1 MPDSVKISDLTPRS
15 AATDDVLPAVDGTFN
30 STVRVTAASIAAIG
44 GGPPGDGTVTTTKI
58 VNNNVTLAKIQQL
71 QAYRLIA
78 NNTNATATPQD
89 VAFTPYG
96 MSLLQAANSTAA
108 RQLINDSNTFT
119 GEVLFDD
126 GTEGNPSINNKN
138 ITDPPSPASPIG
150 TGIYWPSRT
159 SLGITTEGKLR
170 FMVDGD
176 GQQYS
181 TIDEQSSVV
190 RPQFSCRAWVAFNGA
205 SSTTT
210 TIRSQSTIAQR
221 YGRDSSL
228 FLDGWTDTSG
238 GAKTSGTAT
247 GLTTTEVARLED
259 VNNGN
264 TVVFMG
270 AAAADGRTNYTS
282 PSDNYHWRYT
292 GSAWTKLGP
301 PLQAGQSWIGEL
313 RFKPKNNQAFGILAH
328 GGVSS
333 VALTA
338 NAGEY
343 VINFKEQMPDAN
355 YCVVTGSKRTGWS
368 SVGGDDVVSRT
379 FTSVTIRHYENA
391 QPTASSYLAVSIFR

>member
-15 AATDDVLPAVDGTFN
+15 AASDDVLPAVDGTFN

-44 GGPPGDGTVTTTKI
+44 GGPPGDGTVSTVKLA
-58 VNNNVTLAKIQQL
+58 NNAVTLAKIQQL
-71 QAYRLIA
+71 SAYRLIA

-89 VAFTPYG
+89 VTFTPYG
-96 MSLLQAANSTAA
+96 MSLLQAANSTAV

-126 GTEGNPSINNKN
+126 GSEGNPSINNKN
-138 ITDPPSPASPIG
+138 ITDPASPAAPIG

-159 SLGITTEGKLR
+159 SLGITTEGQLR

-181 TIDEQSSVV
+181 TIDEQSSVM
-190 RPQFSCRAWVAFNGA
+190 RAQFACRAWVAFNGSTA
-205 SSTTT
+205 TTT
-210 TIRSQSTIAQR
+210 IIRSQSTIARR

-238 GAKTSGTAT
+238 GAKTAGTPT
-247 GLTTTEVARLED
+247 GTTTTEVARLED

-270 AAAADGRTNYTS
+270 ATAADGRTNYTS
-282 PSDNYHWRYT
+282 PGDNYHWRYT
-292 GSAWTKLGP
+292 GSAWTKLQPATGYN
-301 PLQAGQSWIGEL
+301 WIGEL
-313 RFKPKNNQAFGILAH
+313 RFKPKNNAAFGILAQ

-338 NAGEY
+338 NTGEY
-343 VINFKEQMPDAN
+343 VINFREAMPDAN
-355 YCVVTGSKRTGWS
+355 YAVVTGSKRANWAS
-368 SVGGDDVVSRT
+368 HGGDDVVSRST
-379 FTSVTIRHYENA
+379 TSVTVRHYENDA
-391 QPTASSYLAVSIFR
+391 AASSSYIAVSIFR